1 MDNSRDE
8 PAQADEKLRRKRH
21 LGWMLLAWP
30 LLIIRALALKYV
42 GLDSEDHLMA
52 IVVIP
57 PLIFFVGLY
66 FMKEVMPAFV
76 FFVLP
81 VLLYF
86 IGRSV
91 LAGLSP

>member
-1 MDNSRDE
+1 MDNGRETDNS
-8 PAQADEKLRRKRH
+8 DEKLRRKRH

-30 LLIIRALALKYV
+30 LLIIGALALKYV

-52 IVVIP
+52 LVVIP
-57 PLIFFVGLY
+57 PLTFLLGLY
-66 FMKEVMPAFV
+66 FMKDVVTAFV

-86 IGRSV
+86 VGRGV
-91 LAGLSP
+91 IAGLSP